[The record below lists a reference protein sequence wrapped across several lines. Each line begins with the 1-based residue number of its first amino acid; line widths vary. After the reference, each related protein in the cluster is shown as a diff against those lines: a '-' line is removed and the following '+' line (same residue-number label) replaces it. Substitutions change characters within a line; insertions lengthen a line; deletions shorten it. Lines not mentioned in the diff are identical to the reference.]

1 VNTAASLP
9 NSTPSSP
16 AAFYVTG
23 GTLRADA
30 PSYVERAADREL
42 LQGLLASEFCYVLT
56 SRQMGKSSLMVRTAS
71 RLRERGVHVA
81 ALDLTAIGQN
91 ISPNQWYDG
100 LLLRLGRQ
108 IHLEDEL
115 EAFWASSERLGP
127 CQRFFTAIRD
137 LVLPHLAH
145 PAAPAPG
152 QTPTS
157 PAPSPAA
164 DAESGRPKPRLV
176 IFVDE
181 IDTVRSLPFSTD
193 EFFAAIREC
202 YNRRSQDAELNQ
214 LTFCLL
220 GVATPTDLIK
230 DPKTTPFNIGRR
242 IELNDFTEEEAFP
255 LAAGLQLLSQASG
268 AIDRAAPRRVLRRVL
283 YWTGGHP
290 YLTQRLC
297 RATAEAATDA
307 RWVMGSEEFV
317 DQHCSELYLSS
328 RARERDDNLIFV
340 RERLLRAHGDVTGL
354 LELYQRVHAGK
365 AVLDDPANPL
375 ISVLRLSGITRVS
388 NGLLDVRNRIY
399 RQVFDKAWVAANLP
413 GAELRRQ
420 HRAFRRGVLRGLG
433 IATLALLIAVGGAV
447 YKRHA
452 QQTRLIE
459 STLASFGSVYQD
471 LLSYQDRAEVQLEVG
486 MEGAS
491 LTAQGECSLL
501 FERPNRFQLQL
512 HLRFALMETELRIG
526 SDGSNTWLHFPA
538 LNQYTIVPVAVSIT
552 EAIQG
557 VGLEWLLAAPLTL
570 YAAVSSAEDH
580 PRLSS
585 VISNV
590 RLLDRK
596 PWNGQASCL
605 LAFEQPLSPYSIP
618 MANLNL
624 PTPVLGAIAAEVRLT
639 PEDGLIREISLN
651 LSQVLQRAIIPQL
664 SGAAPRE
671 VALQS
676 LSVSSRHHQVRL
688 NQPLPPDAFRF
699 DPPANA
705 QEVSGLDVGS
715 VFISGRSPD
724 TEPLFDRSQLARL
737 IPARPA
743 DAGPDQID
751 LTPHYNAPLTEPW
764 HSSLRENDLSELP
777 RGLQQFDGIWFDV
790 RGIVQLAGT
799 AEPYLRRLYPAAA
812 SDIRVNRTFDRI
824 HLLHA
829 TGWSAIDGTH
839 VASVRLHYA
848 DGQHRILPIVYGY
861 DVRNWW
867 PQPTEPSQ
875 ESSGLRL
882 AWQHHARPGT
892 PRRLYISTWEN
903 PRPSVTV
910 QSVDYISSLG
920 LPAPFLVAMS
930 VESANQ
936 DRE

>member
-1 VNTAASLP
+1 
-9 NSTPSSP
+9 
-16 AAFYVTG
+16 
-23 GTLRADA
+23 LRADA

-42 LQGLLASEFCYVLT
+42 LHGLLTSEFCYVLT

-71 RLRERGVHVA
+71 RLRDRGVHVA

-91 ISPNQWYDG
+91 LNPSQWYDG

-108 IHLEDEL
+108 LHLEDEL
-115 EAFWASSERLGP
+115 EAFWESALRLGP
-127 CQRFFTAIRD
+127 CQRFFTAIRE
-137 LVLPHLAH
+137 LVLPHLAGPTPTPPGQPQG
-145 PAAPAPG
+145 PAAPS
-152 QTPTS
+152 PTANE
-157 PAPSPAA
+157 PA
-164 DAESGRPKPRLV
+164 ERPKPRLV

-202 YNRRSQDAELNQ
+202 YNRRSQDPELNQ
-214 LTFCLL
+214 ITFCLL

-242 IELNDFTEEEAFP
+242 IELNDFNEEEAFP
-255 LAAGLQLLSQASG
+255 LAAGLQLLSQTNGSV
-268 AIDRAAPRRVLRRVL
+268 DQAAPRRVLRRVL

-307 RWVMGSEEFV
+307 QWVMGSEEFV
-317 DQHCSELYLSS
+317 DQLCSELYLSS

-354 LELYQRVHAGK
+354 LELYQQVHAGK
-365 AVLDDPANPL
+365 AVSDDPANPL

-399 RQVFDKAWVAANLP
+399 RQVFDKAWVSANLP
-413 GAELRRQ
+413 GADLRRQ

-433 IATLALLIAVGGAV
+433 IATLALLIGTGGALYQRHSRQTARIQSAVESFGAV
-447 YKRHA
+447 YRDL
-452 QQTRLIE
+452 QT
-459 STLASFGSVYQD
+459 
-471 LLSYQDRAEVQLEVG
+471 YQDRADVHLDVG
-486 MEGAS
+486 MEGAT

-512 HLRFALMETELRIG
+512 HLRFALMETELRMG

-538 LNQYTIVPVAVSIT
+538 LNQYTVAPVAIPIAN
-552 EAIQG
+552 AIQT

-570 YAAVSSAEDH
+570 YAAVSAPEDH
-580 PRLSS
+580 PQLSGL
-585 VISNV
+585 ISPV
-590 RLLDRK
+590 RLVDRK
-596 PWNGQASCL
+596 PWNGQPACL
-605 LAFEQPLSPYSIP
+605 LAFEQPLSPHSIP
-618 MANLNL
+618 MANPNL
-624 PTPVLGAIAAEVRLT
+624 PTPVSGSIAAEVRVT

-676 LSVSSRHHQVRL
+676 LSVSSRHHHVRL

-705 QEVSGLDVGS
+705 QEVAGVDLGS
-715 VFISGRSPD
+715 VFTAGRSTD
-724 TEPLFDRSQLARL
+724 TEPLFKRNQLARL
-737 IPARPA
+737 IPARSA

-751 LTPHYNAPLTEPW
+751 LTSHYNAPLTEPW

-777 RGLQQFDGIWFDV
+777 QGLQQFEEVWFDV

-799 AEPYLRRLYPAAA
+799 AEPYLRRLYPATV
-812 SDIRVNRTFDRI
+812 SNILVNRTFDKI

-829 TGWSAIDGTH
+829 TGWSAVDGTH
-839 VASVRLHYA
+839 VASLRLHYV
-848 DGQHRILPIVYGY
+848 DGQHRIPPATQRCPLAPC
-861 DVRNWW
+861 
-867 PQPTEPSQ
+867 
-875 ESSGLRL
+875 RL
-882 AWQHHARPGT
+882 E
-892 PRRLYISTWEN
+892 LN
-903 PRPSVTV
+903 
-910 QSVDYISSLG
+910 
-920 LPAPFLVAMS
+920 PAPHGERVSGGRVRGDF
-930 VESANQ
+930 E
-936 DRE
+936 